1 MTISKAITELKAS
14 LKQITQE
21 QYESVPTNMIDF
33 KTRKIEAL
41 KSTIK
46 GLSQQIVN
54 ELRSSS
60 SADAAQKLAESMVVK
75 EKLEI
80 LEGLAESC
88 VDYKPLRVGRIPS
101 DIKED
106 VEADLDEIQ
115 KCIQNKCYRSSV
127 ILCGRVLEAALHR
140 KYYETTNTD
149 LLEKA
154 PGIGLGSLIAKL
166 SDRGVKLDPGLMNQ
180 IHLVNQV
187 RVFSVHKKQQAFRP
201 SEQQTQA
208 ILLYT
213 TDILEKLFR

>member
-1 MTISKAITELKAS
+1 MTISKAITELKAA

-21 QYESVPTNMIDF
+21 QYDSVPTNMIDF

-46 GLSQQIVN
+46 GLSQQIAN
-54 ELRSSS
+54 ELRNSS
-60 SADAAQKLAESMVVK
+60 SAESAQELVGSRVIK

-80 LEGLAESC
+80 LERLAESC
-88 VDYKPLRVGRIPS
+88 IEHKPLRVGRIPA

-115 KCIQNKCYRSSV
+115 KCIQNKCYRSAV

-187 RVFSVHKKQQAFRP
+187 RVFSVHKKQQAFKP
-201 SEQQTQA
+201 SEQQAQA

-213 TDILEKLFR
+213 TDILEKLF